1 MKRKKINNGKKS
13 GGMTGQSAVSDFILE
28 DAACEDAC
36 GKLWLETGMIPFAR
50 GPTLI

>member
-13 GGMTGQSAVSDFILE
+13 GEMTGQSAAPDCILE
-28 DAACEDAC
+28 DVACRAAYEN
-36 GKLWLETGMIPFAR
+36 LWLEADGMHQVR